1 MPRLATL
8 AALCTLACSCAH
20 ERVVWPPT
28 RAQVEEIGYAAY
40 DDRYVRVEFVDPI
53 AARRELGDELSLPA
67 EQVRGLTVKYRGRGA
82 LIGAL
87 VGAVSGGAVLLG
99 DWYLF
104 ADRDFV
110 SSACPAA
117 CAAKGI
123 ATWVVGSTLI
133 GMAVG
138 YMISGRHTYDFVP
151 AP

>member
-1 MPRLATL
+1 VGLTSSG
-8 AALCTLACSCAH
+8 ALRIAGI
-20 ERVVWPPT
+20 VWFDNE
-28 RAQVEEIGYAAY
+28 QII
-40 DDRYVRVEFVDPI
+40 F
-53 AARRELGDELSLPA
+53 RRRDDELLPLPA
-67 EQVRGLTVKYRGRGA
+67 EQVRGLTVKDRGRGA

-87 VGAVSGGAVLLG
+87 VGAVSGGAVVLG

-104 ADRDFV
+104 GDDDFV